1 MPKSAKIAGWGRS
14 LSLLPT
20 NAFAQ
25 KMLEESSVSCWA
37 PACGAGVR
45 SLQHL
50 GVTGAELHGSS
61 LVLSGGLSQGNV
73 HC

>member
-1 MPKSAKIAGWGRS
+1 MHVAKVVNSVRGRAKES
-14 LSLLPT
+14 NFSFWIT
-20 NAFAQ
+20 NSGQ
-25 KMLEESSVSCWA
+25 TQT